1 MGRTTEE
8 PGRRKGCAARR
19 YGLRPLGRHAAGDLP
34 ERQRGTNYH
43 REVSSADHR
52 HPIRGTGTEV
62 PVRFGPDGPFPLF
75 SPNSGKDHGGQ
86 GLANSPHREGTGRN
100 TDRNPAVR
108 PGKPGA
114 GRGCPDPVRTLL
126 LLLLLLAAPPAL
138 AALGERDR
146 ADIARVEAYLNDLNS
161 FEARFTQRDSTGG
174 ESSGT
179 VKVERPGRLRFEY
192 APPTPTLLVGT
203 GGRLLHYDRDLD
215 TTAHFDPDE
224 TFARLLL
231 AEKVSLS
238 GEIQVTDVRRSP
250 GRVTLTAVR
259 REAPGDGSI
268 DVSFKD
274 GPDGLTLE
282 QWAVTDA
289 LGTITRVRL
298 WDFETGVVFADRVFR
313 LNESD
318 KAAR

>member
-1 MGRTTEE
+1 M
-8 PGRRKGCAARR
+8 ARNV
-19 YGLRPLGRHAAGDLP
+19 GH
-34 ERQRGTNYH
+34 
-43 REVSSADHR
+43 
-52 HPIRGTGTEV
+52 
-62 PVRFGPDGPFPLF
+62 GP
-75 SPNSGKDHGGQ
+75 
-86 GLANSPHREGTGRN
+86 
-100 TDRNPAVR
+100 TDRQDR
-108 PGKPGA
+108 FGA
-114 GRGCPDPVRTLL
+114 GRGYRHLARVLL
-126 LLLLLLAAPPAL
+126 LLLPLLPAPSAL

-146 ADIARVEAYLNDLNS
+146 ADIARVEAYLNGLNS

-174 ESSGT
+174 ESRGT
-179 VKVERPGRLRFEY
+179 VKVQRPGKLRFEY
-192 APPTPTLLVGT
+192 APPTPMLLLGT

-238 GEIQVTDVRRSP
+238 GDIRVTDVRRSP

-268 DVSFKD
+268 AVSFKD
-274 GPDGLTLE
+274 GPDGLALE

-298 WDFETGVVFADRVFR
+298 RDFETGVVFADRVFR